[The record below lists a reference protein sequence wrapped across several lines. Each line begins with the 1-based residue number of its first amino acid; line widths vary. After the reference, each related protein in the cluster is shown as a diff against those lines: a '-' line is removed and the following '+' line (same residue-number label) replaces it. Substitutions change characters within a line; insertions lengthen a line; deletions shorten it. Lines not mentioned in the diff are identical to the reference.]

1 VTVTYRPRLPVGLEH
16 PAEWLAVLRIAVGLY
31 FVKSL
36 VTKMTI
42 ALLGGFLP
50 VPAVSERWISVMPN
64 IVTRQAAENPL
75 VFYKNFLEGTVL
87 THPALFAQ
95 LTAWGETAVGIGLT
109 LGLMTGVASLL
120 GLLLVTNYGL
130 ATQWM
135 SPGQQGFHLLLFVL
149 MLAFFFSRAGRT
161 WGLDGWIAATRPKSW
176 LARRPL
182 S

>member
-1 VTVTYRPRLPVGLEH
+1 MEH
-16 PAEWLAVLRIAVGLY
+16 PAQWLAVLRIAVGLY

-42 ALLGGFLP
+42 TLVGGFLP
-50 VPAVSERWISVMPN
+50 FPAVSDRWLTVMPN
-64 IVTRQAAENPL
+64 IVTRQASENPIL
-75 VFYKNFLEGTVL
+75 WYKSFLEGTVL

-109 LGLMTGVASLL
+109 LGLLTGIASLV

-135 SPGQQGFHLLLFVL
+135 SPGQQGFHLVLFVL
-149 MLAFFFSRAGRT
+149 MVAFYFARAGRT
-161 WGLDGWIAATRPKSW
+161 WGVDSRIVSANPKSW
-176 LARRPL
+176 LARRPFT
-182 S
+182 

>member
-1 VTVTYRPRLPVGLEH
+1 MAYRPRTSVGMEH

-42 ALLGGFLP
+42 GLAGGFLP
-50 VPAVSERWISVMPN
+50 FPTVSERWINVMPT
-64 IVTRQAAENPL
+64 IVTKQASENPIL
-75 VFYKNFLEGTVL
+75 WYKGFLENTVL
-87 THPALFAQ
+87 THPNLFAH

-109 LGLMTGVASLL
+109 LGLLTGLSSIL
-120 GLLLVTNYGL
+120 GAILVFNYGL

-135 SPGQQGFHLLLFVL
+135 SPGQQGFHYILFVL
-149 MLAFFFSRAGRT
+149 MVGFFFSRAGRT
-161 WGLDGWIAATRPKSW
+161 WGLDAKVVSQCPKSW
-176 LARRPL
+176 LARRPF